1 MGALELQ
8 DVAASSEALEQL
20 SIAREK
26 AASQV
31 NIKCRCFSKPMVK
44 VEAPKEKKKR
54 NLRCLSSI
62 KPVSALTKST
72 TVEKSQN
79 KVMKKRLA
87 SKVTTKDPT
96 PPVDWKNKKKKKR
109 CSPLFDARKDQR
121 Q

>member
-1 MGALELQ
+1 
-8 DVAASSEALEQL
+8 
-20 SIAREK
+20 
-26 AASQV
+26 
-31 NIKCRCFSKPMVK
+31 
-44 VEAPKEKKKR
+44 
-54 NLRCLSSI
+54 
-62 KPVSALTKST
+62 VSALTKST

-96 PPVDWKNKKKKKR
+96 PLVDWKNKKKKKKKR